1 VSLVAPDSTRTPRR
15 RTRRDPKPRF
25 KVDTRRQLD
34 GIRGCPELLLD
45 GAHPAR
51 EIQRFVDEL
60 DLSAIEAEYS
70 SLGRHGHDPRCVLAV
85 WLYASQIGMHHA
97 TKVARAC
104 ATDAAMLF
112 LSGGHAIAA
121 GTLKRFRQ
129 KRGELLHSLLAETVR
144 IAHAAGLILVEEMAT
159 DSMRLRAHASTH
171 EVGTVKRSRQR
182 LKELEAI
189 DRSTLSAKKLHV
201 HEAKLAK
208 HRAVLE
214 QCATRERTNVV
225 LTNASAALMKFPS
238 GAALPGHRVTAT
250 AAGVSER
257 IIVSVLVDASTNDDG
272 NLGSAIEDARSVLN
286 KAGVPTE
293 KMQVAA
299 DAGFFCET
307 DLAFASK
314 SRDWVD
320 VLIAEG
326 ASVDEGPVEQGRKGY
341 FDRSLFKI
349 LDDGSAVCP
358 ADRKMSAPWVMSN
371 GRTQWLGVGCKTCD
385 LQPKCTTRARRSLT
399 ADLNLEA
406 VRNEMRDRMSKPG
419 AVERYGQRIA
429 TIEPAFASIE
439 DNMSFRRSSSRHAST
454 IVAEVL
460 LKVVAHNL
468 SRISAAKR
476 LACVHVPL
484 DLD

>member
-1 VSLVAPDSTRTPRR
+1 MSLVAPVSTRTPRR

-25 KVDTRRQLD
+25 KVDRRRQLD

-45 GAHPAR
+45 GVHPAR
-51 EIQRFVDEL
+51 EIQRFVAGL
-60 DLSAIEAEYS
+60 DLSAIEGEYS

-121 GTLKRFRQ
+121 GSLKRFRQ
-129 KRGELLHSLLAETVR
+129 RRGELLHSLLAETVR
-144 IAHAAGLILVEEMAT
+144 VAHADGLILVEEMAT

-182 LKELEAI
+182 VKELEAV
-189 DRSTLSAKKLHV
+189 DRSKLSEKKLRLHD
-201 HEAKLAK
+201 AKLIK
-208 HRAVLE
+208 HRAVLN
-214 QCATRERTNVV
+214 QCTTRDRTNVV
-225 LTNASAALMKFPS
+225 LTNESAALMKFPS
-238 GAALPGHRVTAT
+238 GAALPGHRITAT

-272 NLGSAIEDARSVLN
+272 NLESAVVDARSVLT

-320 VLIAEG
+320 LLIAEG
-326 ASVDEGPVEQGRKGY
+326 SSIDDGPVEQGRKGY

-349 LDDGSAVCP
+349 LDDGSARCP
-358 ADRKMSAPWVMSN
+358 ADRAMAAPRLMSN
-371 GRTQWLGVGCKTCD
+371 GRTQWLGVGCRTCE
-385 LQPKCTTRARRSLT
+385 LQPQCTTRTRRSLT
-399 ADLNLEA
+399 ADLNLEK
-406 VRNEMRDRMSKPG
+406 VRNEMRDRMSEPG
-419 AVERYGQRIA
+419 AAERYGQRIA
-429 TIEPAFASIE
+429 TIEPAFSNIE
-439 DNMSFRRSSSRHAST
+439 DNMGFRRASSRHPTT
-454 IVAEVL
+454 IVSEVL
-460 LKVVAHNL
+460 LKIVAHNL
-468 SRISAAKR
+468 SRISAARR

-484 DLD
+484 DLG